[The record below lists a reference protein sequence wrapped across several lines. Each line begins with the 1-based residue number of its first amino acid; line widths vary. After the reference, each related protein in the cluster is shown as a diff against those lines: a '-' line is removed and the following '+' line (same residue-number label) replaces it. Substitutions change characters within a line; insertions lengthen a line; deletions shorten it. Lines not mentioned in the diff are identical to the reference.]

1 MKKIFFASVMATVV
15 SISSCN
21 NNFDPVITGVLSPAN
36 FPKTEADFELY
47 ALQAYKPFGSKW
59 GYSDVEYQNM
69 FFSPE
74 YGHLA
79 MFDLPTDQ
87 MNIFTEWGGFWEF
100 FSKGDFTFLK
110 TQGKQSHFE
119 KVRYVTRMT
128 QVIADVEKST
138 ISETAKK
145 KFIAE
150 ARMGRAWTMYYLLHM
165 YGPVP
170 VILDASKI
178 NTDAESDLTRPS
190 RESFV
195 STVVSDLRFAADNLP
210 LSPSEYGRFNKGLAL
225 GMLTRLY
232 LNEKNWAEA
241 EKAARETI
249 TLGKYNL
256 VSDYAGLFRESTEV
270 NSETIWA
277 VNCDPVAPT
286 NGEGGGNF
294 NAMALYC
301 LPGDFKSV
309 KLGGGWGS
317 PSGVFCPTWQF
328 YDSFEATDKRRAL
341 LIPTYT
347 DNGGKVRSRA
357 NMRGPVLRKYP
368 DESSPGADIQGNDI
382 PVLRYA
388 DIVLMLAEAINQQAG
403 PTAEAVA
410 LVNEVRLKHGGLAA
424 LPAAATASKA
434 DFNDAI
440 LRERGWEFYFEGIRK
455 IDLVRHGKWASA
467 LEAAGKVTHGP
478 SELFPVPQYVI
489 NVGEGKIKQT
499 QGY

>member
-1 MKKIFFASVMATVV
+1 MKKILLASLIAAGLSVGG
-15 SISSCN
+15 CN

-87 MNIFTEWGGFWEF
+87 MNVFTEWGGLWEF
-100 FSKGDFTFLK
+100 FSKGDFTFLR

-128 QVIADVEKST
+128 QVIADIEKSE
-138 ISETAKK
+138 ISDAAKN

-170 VILDASKI
+170 VILDASLI
-178 NTDAESDLTRPS
+178 NTIAESDLTRPS
-190 RESFV
+190 RESYV
-195 STVVSDLRFAADNLP
+195 STVAGDLRFAADNLE

-225 GMLTRLY
+225 GILTRLH

-249 TLGKYNL
+249 ALGKYSL
-256 VSDYAGLFRESTEV
+256 VTDYAGLFREATEV
-270 NSETIWA
+270 NPETIWA
-277 VNCDPVAPT
+277 VNCDPIAPT

-294 NAMALYC
+294 NALALYC
-301 LPGDFKSV
+301 LPGDFKST
-309 KLGGGWGS
+309 KLNGGWAS

-328 YDSFEATDKRRAL
+328 YDSFDPADKRRAL

-347 DNGGKVRSRA
+347 DKSGATRTRA
-357 NMRGPVLRKYP
+357 NMRGPVLKKYP
-368 DESSPGADIQGNDI
+368 DESSPGADVQGNDM

-388 DIVLMLAEAINQQAG
+388 DIMLMLAEAINQQAG
-403 PTAEAVA
+403 PTPEAIG
-410 LVNEVRLKHGGLAA
+410 LVNEIRTKHAGLPA
-424 LPAAATASKA
+424 LGAAATASKTA
-434 DFNDAI
+434 FNDAI

-467 LEAAGKVTHGP
+467 LESVGKVTRGP

-489 NVGEGKIKQT
+489 NVGEGKINQT
-499 QGY
+499 SGY

>member
-1 MKKIFFASVMATVV
+1 MKKIIIASLLAASF
-15 SISSCN
+15 SITSCEK
-21 NNFDPVITGVLSPAN
+21 NFDPVITGVLSPAN
-36 FPKTEADFELY
+36 FPKTEADFKLY

-59 GYSDVEYQNM
+59 GYSDVAYQNM

-87 MNIFTEWGGFWEF
+87 MNVFTEWGGLWEF
-100 FSKGDFTFLK
+100 FSKGDFTFLR

-128 QVIADVEKST
+128 QVIADIEKAT
-138 ISETAKK
+138 ISEAAKN

-170 VILDASKI
+170 VILDAAKI
-178 NTDAESDLTRPS
+178 NTNAESDLTRPS
-190 RESFV
+190 RQTYV
-195 STVVSDLRFAADNLP
+195 SMVADDLNFAAANLE

-241 EKAARETI
+241 EKAARATI
-249 TLGKYNL
+249 ALGKYSL

-277 VNCDPVAPT
+277 VNCDPIAPT
-286 NGEGGGNF
+286 NGEGGSNF

-301 LPGDFKSV
+301 LPNDFKSI
-309 KLGGGWGS
+309 KLGGGWAN
-317 PSGVFCPTWQF
+317 PSGVFCPTWAF
-328 YDSFEATDKRRAL
+328 YDTFDPADKRRNL
-341 LIPTYT
+341 LVATYT
-347 DNGGKVRSRA
+347 DKAGKERNRS

-368 DESSPGADIQGNDI
+368 DESSPGADVQGNDM

-388 DIVLMLAEAINQQAG
+388 DVLLMLAEAINQISG
-403 PTAEAVA
+403 PTAEAIA
-410 LVNEVRLKHGGLAA
+410 LVNEVRTKHGGIAA
-424 LPAAATASKA
+424 LSASSTASKTA
-434 DFNDAI
+434 FNDAI
-440 LRERGWEFYFEGIRK
+440 LMERGFEFYFEGIRK

-467 LEAAGKVTHGP
+467 LEAAGKVNRGP
-478 SELFPVPQYVI
+478 SELFPIPQYVI
-489 NVGEGKIKQT
+489 NVGEGKIEQT
-499 QGY
+499 PGY

>member
-1 MKKIFFASVMATVV
+1 MKKIIIASMLAASL
-15 SISSCN
+15 SITGCEK
-21 NNFDPVITGVLSPAN
+21 NFDPVLTGVLSPAN

-47 ALQAYKPFGSKW
+47 TLQAYKPFGSKW

-128 QVIADVEKST
+128 QVIADIEKATLSDA
-138 ISETAKK
+138 SKS

-190 RESFV
+190 RESYV
-195 STVVSDLRFAADNLP
+195 STVAADLRFAAENLP

-241 EKAARETI
+241 EKAARATI
-249 TLGKYNL
+249 ALGKYSI

-270 NSETIWA
+270 NTETIWA

-301 LPGDFKSV
+301 LPNDFKSI
-309 KLGGGWGS
+309 KLGGGWAN
-317 PSGVFCPTWQF
+317 PSGVFCPTWAF
-328 YDSFEATDKRRAL
+328 YDTFDPADKRRNL
-341 LIPTYT
+341 LVATYT
-347 DNGGKVRSRA
+347 DKAGKARNRT

-368 DESSPGADIQGNDI
+368 DESSPGADVQGNDM

-388 DIVLMLAEAINQQAG
+388 DVLLMLAESINQVAG
-403 PTAEAVA
+403 PTAEAIA
-410 LVNEVRLKHGGLAA
+410 LVNEVRTKHGGVAA
-424 LPAAATASKA
+424 LTSAATASKTA
-434 DFNDAI
+434 LNDAI
-440 LRERGWEFYFEGIRK
+440 LLERGFEFYFEGIRK

-467 LEAAGKVTHGP
+467 LEAAGKVNHGP
-478 SELFPVPQYVI
+478 SEIFPIPQYVI
-489 NVGEGKIKQT
+489 NVGEGKIEQT
-499 QGY
+499 KGY